1 MKHKRSWHFYLF
13 IILISAALGWY
24 LLWNFTP
31 VKTEIKTLL
40 VKKLQPYLGELF
52 LINDFSPGFNSLS
65 FYKLRAADEN
75 ATFSLEL
82 EEIRIS
88 FNPLKL
94 IIHKFQIPHC
104 ITSVT
109 LVNPKFNLY
118 YSEKSAPAG
127 NGAIPMEKLF
137 QDIFSSI
144 QKFPAINYISIEDG
158 GIYLKTSGSK
168 EFPLLNRLA
177 GRVSYSSR
185 AEQADLSLRGE
196 FLGAANSSITLTGA
210 VDFPARNLSAD
221 LILDEC
227 IITSNWPF
235 WKLGFLQLEN
245 ARLVGRLGITNRGFS
260 PDSLAVEGIIRVRD
274 FSIYIH
280 NQHARAAEFNLRFS
294 RRGVVIEPFAC
305 EIEDGVGEFSGA
317 VPDLFRPEADWNL
330 EVAQYSAAN
339 LKKSHSIFEYAYQ
352 GKIAGRAAFNGPFD
366 SLKITANLRCPALL
380 YAVVPFDNVQLSLKY
395 NTQSKL
401 MEFPYLRADFM
412 KFRTQG
418 TGAVDFVDHRI
429 KLDLDSDITVEENY
443 FSILDALNGGKIMLH
458 TDFGGDFNAKLFGGV
473 FKYQVHGQDSLFVK
487 GRGPF
492 ILQDQFFDFALH
504 SEELTDDFAIKGTVR
519 NLFSDPEVARLEV
532 NDFPALRFTQ
542 NPLAAGFLTGR
553 AVNFDFTGPYNL
565 LHARMNIGSRE
576 RRRDIFSVAANIH
589 DIFMENQKIKG
600 QFTASTAPQLLQGDF
615 ELAFS
620 EEGMFTR
627 IDAENLF
634 HGELFSGARPEA
646 PFQGNIRI
654 ERFSIADY
662 LQNSPAMAAV
672 FEEGVLHGEM
682 AAEGTVN
689 NPRLRFNLEATDFI
703 VNRVGYYDT
712 RFSGALE
719 NNLLNFD
726 NFWVRLNGEQVFNA
740 DFAWDLRSDSLKLA
754 IRAENVESNFLAETV
769 FRDPEIIRGNFS
781 YTITAAGP
789 MSRPAVYG
797 DVQIKNGLFK
807 NNPFDTIILAF
818 EDSVAAGEPY
828 WELDNHLIRVRKFIY
843 INHDEYTVE
852 GEGIIG
858 IDPDAPLNLRVSAR
872 GNVLAELP
880 KLLPYFK
887 NPDCEGNLSAR
898 IIGTRSRPA
907 LEEMRLQIF
916 SGSLEFDGV
925 IPPLTQL
932 KAEVELAGAGNFI
945 HIKTIE
951 GLIGNRRARIFNLPE
966 VTVDATR
973 LAPWVFDEVGMNF
986 GVLALE
992 TAEQGIPLAI
1002 PGMMEEGDI
1011 GYFAAAGKKPGEK
1024 FYFAGPPELPQARGT
1039 LTLYNCRVTFPFIGM
1054 YDDDEKFYED
1064 NKVVDFLMNMRWD
1077 ITALPGR
1084 NNHYFVKVPAYV
1096 GEVFMELDIDNASP
1110 GLDFTG
1116 RLVDESFRVE
1126 GEVESTRG
1134 QVEYLDV
1141 KFRVERFGAEFN
1153 RFEIFPEV
1161 YGRAYTTVRDS
1172 TGNFPRDIY
1181 LVLYVIDPV
1190 TKKEVSKGRWE
1201 DFRFKL
1207 VSRDEVTGETQEQVL
1222 SYLGYSVRNLH
1233 YKAGEVGLS
1242 MTENFLIRPLF
1253 RPIERQMERGLHVD
1267 YVRLRSNFTA
1277 NLFYLSFQDRAQL
1290 NSNTFL
1296 APNLNNN
1303 IDPALLLLHSS
1314 GITMGKY
1321 LLRDLYLT
1329 YTGELVLGYEE
1340 SKLGVNHTLGL
1351 EYRLLYNLLF
1361 EVEWNKF
1368 QFNPFYNEQITN
1380 DFRFRFRHSFNF

>member
-13 IILISAALGWY
+13 ITLMSVALGWY
-24 LLWNFTP
+24 LLWTFTP

-40 VKKLQPYLGELF
+40 VKKLQPYFGELF
-52 LINDFSPGFNSLS
+52 LINDFSAGFNSLS
-65 FYKLRAADEN
+65 LYKLRAADEN
-75 ATFSLEL
+75 ATFSLDL
-82 EEIRIS
+82 EEIRIG
-88 FNPLKL
+88 FNPFKL
-94 IIHKFQIPHC
+94 ITHKFQIPHC

-118 YSEKSAPAG
+118 YSEKSTPAES
-127 NGAIPMEKLF
+127 GAIPMGKLF

-144 QKFPAINYISIEDG
+144 RKFPAINFISIEEG
-158 GIYLKTSGSK
+158 GILLKAPEGK

-177 GRVSYSSR
+177 GRVAYSSHL
-185 AEQADLSLRGE
+185 EQADLNLQGE
-196 FLGAANSSITLTGA
+196 FLGAANSSINLTAA
-210 VDFPARNLSAD
+210 VDFPARKFSAD
-221 LILDEC
+221 LALNEC

-235 WKLGFLQLEN
+235 WKLGFLKLEN
-245 ARLVGRLGITNRGFS
+245 ARLAGRVGITNRGFS
-260 PDSLAVEGIIRVRD
+260 PDSLAFYGAIRVRD

-280 NQHARAAEFNLRFS
+280 NQHARAEELTLRFA

-305 EIEDGVGEFSGA
+305 EIEDGAGHFFGA
-317 VPDLFRPEADWNL
+317 VPDLFRPEADWHL
-330 EVAQYSAAN
+330 EVENYSAAN

-352 GKIAGRAAFNGPFD
+352 GQIAARAAFTGPFN
-366 SLKITANLRCPALL
+366 SLDVTADLRCPALL
-380 YAVVPFDNVQLSLKY
+380 YAVVPFNTVRLRLKY
-395 NTQSKL
+395 NTQTKL
-401 MEFPYLRADFM
+401 MEFPYLRADFI

-418 TGAVDFVDHRI
+418 TGEVNFADHRLQ
-429 KLDLDSDITVEENY
+429 LDLDSDIAVPENY
-443 FSILDALNGGKIMLH
+443 FSILDALNGGKILLH
-458 TDFGGDFNAKLFGGV
+458 TDFGGDFSAKLFGGT

-492 ILQDQFFDFALH
+492 ILQDQFFDFSLH
-504 SEELTDDFAIKGTVR
+504 SEDLADDFAVRGTVK
-519 NLFSDPEVARLEV
+519 NLFSNPDLAVLDV
-532 NDFPALRFTQ
+532 KDFPALRFTR
-542 NPLAAGFLTGR
+542 NPLAAGFVAGR
-553 AVNFDFTGPYNL
+553 AVDFNFSGPYNS
-565 LHARMNIGSRE
+565 LHANMNIISGDGQ
-576 RRRDIFSVAANIH
+576 RDIFSLSAAIQ

-600 QFTASTAPQLLQGDF
+600 KFSASTAPQLLKGDF
-615 ELAFS
+615 EVVSS

-634 HGELFSGARPEA
+634 HGDLFSGSRPGA
-646 PFQGNIRI
+646 PFRGNIRI
-654 ERFSIADY
+654 ERFSISEY
-662 LQNSPAMAAV
+662 LQNSPAIGAV
-672 FEEGVLHGEM
+672 FEEGVIQGEM
-682 AAEGTVN
+682 ALEGTVG
-689 NPRLRFNLEATDFI
+689 NPRLQFNLEATDFI

-719 NNLLNFD
+719 NYRLNFD

-740 DFAWDLRSDSLKLA
+740 DFAWNLQNDSLNLA

-781 YTITAAGP
+781 YAITAAGP
-789 MSRPAVYG
+789 MSRPAIFG

-818 EDSVAAGEPY
+818 EDSVAAGEPF
-828 WELDNHLIRVRKFIY
+828 WELSNHLVRVRKFIY
-843 INHDEYTVE
+843 INRDEYTVE
-852 GEGIIG
+852 GEGFIG
-858 IDPDAPLNLRVSAR
+858 VDPDAPMDVKITAR

-887 NPDCEGNLSAR
+887 NPDCEGNFFAR
-898 IIGTRSRPA
+898 VIGTRSRPS
-907 LEEMRLQIF
+907 LEAMRLQIF
-916 SGSLEFDGV
+916 NGSLEFDGV
-925 IPPLTQL
+925 IPPLAQL

-945 HIKTIE
+945 HVKTIE
-951 GLIGNRRARIFNLPE
+951 GLVGNRWARIYNLPE
-966 VTVDATR
+966 VTIDTTR
-973 LAPWVFDEVGMNF
+973 LAPWVFDEVGLNL

-1011 GYFAAAGKKPGEK
+1011 GYFAATGKKPGEK
-1024 FYFAGPPELPQARGT
+1024 FYFAGPPELPCARGT

-1077 ITALPGR
+1077 INSLPGR

-1096 GEVFMELDIDNASP
+1096 GEVFMELDIDNASA
-1110 GLDFTG
+1110 GLDFRG
-1116 RLVDESFRVE
+1116 RLADETFRVE
-1126 GEVESTRG
+1126 GAVESTRG

-1222 SYLGYSVRNLH
+1222 SYLGYSVGNLQ

-1290 NSNTFL
+1290 NSTTFL

-1340 SKLGVNHTLGL
+1340 SKLGVNHTFGM